1 MSAFITLSRLS
12 WSTPDGHPLFS
23 DLDLAFGT
31 ERAGLVGRNGAGKST
46 LLRLIAGDLRPSAGS
61 VMLRGR
67 LGVMRQIVHVDASEC
82 IADLF
87 GVREHLA
94 LLRRA
99 ERGEAD
105 ADELALADWTLDGRL
120 EAAFARLGLAMALD
134 APLASLSGGQRT
146 RAALAALIF
155 TQPDFL
161 LLDEPTNDLDRE
173 GRDAVADMLAGWRG
187 GALVV
192 SHDRALLEGM
202 DSIVELT
209 TSGVSRYGGGWNAY
223 RAQRD
228 LKLAAA
234 EHDLADAEKKRA
246 AAARAAQVAA
256 ERKARKDSVG
266 ARDAARGGGPRILLG
281 AQKNRSEVTG
291 GAQARLAERRLAEA
305 NTAAAAA
312 REGVEALRQLRV
324 ALAPTGLSTNRRV
337 LTVTRATA
345 GYSPDAPVLRDISL
359 EIAGPERVAVV
370 GPNGSGKS
378 TLLRLLMGTLKP
390 SSGAV
395 ALHVPA
401 AMLDQRITLLD
412 PRTTILDNFRR
423 LNPRD
428 GENACRTALARFQF
442 RANAAL
448 QPVQCLSGG
457 QILRAGLAC
466 VLGGQTPPPL
476 LILDEPT
483 NHLDIDSVEAV
494 EAGLAAY
501 DGALLVVSHD
511 EPFLEAIG
519 IGRRFALASTS
530 T

>member
-1 MSAFITLSRLS
+1 MSALITLSRLS
-12 WSTPDGHPLFS
+12 WSTPDGHSLFS
-23 DLDLAFGT
+23 DLDLAFGI

-46 LLRLIAGDLRPSAGS
+46 LLRLIAGDLQPGAGS
-61 VMLRGR
+61 VLVRGR

-87 GVREHLA
+87 GVREDLA

-105 ADELALADWTLDGRL
+105 ADDLAHADWTLDARL
-120 EAAFARLGLAMALD
+120 EAAFARLGLAIAPD

-173 GRDAVADMLAGWRG
+173 GRDAVAELLADWRG

-192 SHDRALLEGM
+192 SHDRTLLEGM

-209 TSGVSRYGGGWNAY
+209 RSGISRYGGGWSAY
-223 RAQRD
+223 RAQKD
-228 LKLAAA
+228 LQLAAA
-234 EHDLADAEKKRA
+234 EHDRADAEKKLA
-246 AAARAAQVAA
+246 AAARAAQVAT

-266 ARDAARGGGPRILLG
+266 ARDASRGGGPRILLG

-291 GAQARLAERRLAEA
+291 GVQARLAERRLVEA
-305 NTAAAAA
+305 NTVAAVA
-312 REGVEALRQLRV
+312 REGVEALRHFRV
-324 ALAPTGLSTNRRV
+324 ALGPTGLAANRRV
-337 LTVTRATA
+337 LTVARVTA
-345 GYSPDAPVLRDISL
+345 GYSPDAPVLRDTSL
-359 EIAGPERVAVV
+359 EIVGPERVAVV

-401 AMLDQRITLLD
+401 AMLDQRVALLD
-412 PRTTILDNFRR
+412 QRTTILDNFRR

-448 QPVQCLSGG
+448 QPVRCLSGG

-511 EPFLEAIG
+511 EAFLQAIG
-519 IGRRFALASTS
+519 IERRFALVQTLN
-530 T
+530 